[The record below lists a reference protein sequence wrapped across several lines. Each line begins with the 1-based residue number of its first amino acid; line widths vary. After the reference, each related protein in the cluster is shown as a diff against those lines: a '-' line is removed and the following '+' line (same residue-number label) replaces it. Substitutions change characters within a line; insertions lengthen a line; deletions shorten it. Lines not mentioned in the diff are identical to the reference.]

1 MGRGTTGKKEA
12 GRWIE
17 AGGKGLWS
25 LCLGVGTIL
34 LLAGKD
40 LPTPGIG
47 LALTGTAF
55 FWRVRGAGRIRAILK
70 WMIPIFIFLAAYGLI
85 LHLTSSADASAPF
98 SARPPGRMA
107 HIFLRS
113 MRMLFALF
121 ALEEVL
127 RPLALRARTGGS
139 TGGRMTLM
147 LGLAYQLV
155 PVFLQSL
162 EGIALS
168 QRACSRLWWLR
179 PSCLLRAV
187 SSLFLLSQ
195 RFSEEMALSLS
206 LRIRREGPAGARSL
220 RDRIGSS

>member
-1 MGRGTTGKKEA
+1 
-12 GRWIE
+12 
-17 AGGKGLWS
+17 
-25 LCLGVGTIL
+25 
-34 LLAGKD
+34 
-40 LPTPGIG
+40 
-47 LALTGTAF
+47 
-55 FWRVRGAGRIRAILK
+55 
-70 WMIPIFIFLAAYGLI
+70 
-85 LHLTSSADASAPF
+85 
-98 SARPPGRMA
+98 
-107 HIFLRS
+107 
-113 MRMLFALF
+113 
-121 ALEEVL
+121 
-127 RPLALRARTGGS
+127 
-139 TGGRMTLM
+139 MTLM